1 MSGLITVVGNIG
13 AGKTS
18 LTNALAREL
27 GWQAGYEVVQE
38 NPYLSDFYG
47 DMRRW
52 SFHLQVFFL
61 SQRFAQHQA
70 LVEAGT
76 PSVQDRSVYEDL
88 EIFCRALFRQ
98 GFLDARDLAQYEDLH
113 RQLVT
118 LIAPPDLIIYLRADT
133 ATLKRR
139 IRIRNRDFEQTIDP
153 DYLALLNELYEDWV
167 HRIDWAPVLTIDSDG
182 LDFVNNAADYA
193 FIRERID
200 QRLRPVQMSVR

>member
-18 LTNALAREL
+18 LTKALANEL

-38 NPYLSDFYG
+38 NPYLADFYG
-47 DMRRW
+47 DMKRW
-52 SFHLQVFFL
+52 SFHLQVYFL

-70 LVEAGT
+70 LVDAAI

-88 EIFCRALFRQ
+88 EIFCRALHRQ
-98 GFLDARDLAQYEDLH
+98 GLLDGRDLAQYEDLH

-118 LIAPPDLIIYLRADT
+118 LIAPPDLIIYLRSDT

-139 IRIRNRDFEQTIDP
+139 IRQRNRDFEQTIDP
-153 DYLALLNELYEDWV
+153 GYLALLNELYEDWV
-167 HRIDWAPVLTIDSDG
+167 RRIDWAPVLTIDSDG
-182 LDFVNNAADYA
+182 LDFVHNDADYRY
-193 FIRERID
+193 IRDRID
-200 QRLRPVQMSVR
+200 QQLRPQRVNVG